1 MFLLTSNGEIEA
13 FNANQ
18 VEKLYIRYPSSTGSD
33 YYEIV
38 ARMVSG
44 REYVIFKGIDIDS
57 TTEAFYAFYDEMNEK
72 VKEAGND
79 TMVGCYFCALRSAV
93 RQSYNCLARKETF

>member
-18 VEKLYIRYPSSTGSD
+18 VEKLYIREPSSTGSD

-44 REYVIFKGIDIDS
+44 REYVLFRGIDLDS
-57 TTEAFYAFYDEMNEK
+57 ATETFYAICDEINEK
-72 VKEAGND
+72 VGTKEAQNNG
-79 TMVGCYFCALRSAV
+79 L
-93 RQSYNCLARKETF
+93 

>member
-18 VEKLYIRYPSSTGSD
+18 VEKLYMRYPSSTGSD

-44 REYVIFKGIDIDS
+44 REYVIFKSIDLV
-57 TTEAFYAFYDEMNEK
+57 EALEEFYQTIKEGKNGLQQGNSDRPSDERP
-72 VKEAGND
+72 GN
-79 TMVGCYFCALRSAV
+79 
-93 RQSYNCLARKETF
+93 

>member
-1 MFLLTSNGEIEA
+1 MCRKMFLTDNGEIEA

-44 REYVIFKGIDIDS
+44 REYVIFKGIDLVE
-57 TTEAFYAFYDEMNEK
+57 TLTKFYQTIKEGNNGLQQGNSDRPSDERP
-72 VKEAGND
+72 GD
-79 TMVGCYFCALRSAV
+79 
-93 RQSYNCLARKETF
+93 

>member
-1 MFLLTSNGEIEA
+1 MFLLICGEFVA

-18 VEKLYIRYPSSTGSD
+18 VEKLYIREPSSTGSD

-44 REYVIFKGIDIDS
+44 REYVIFKGIDLVE
-57 TTEAFYAFYDEMNEK
+57 TLMKFYQTIKEGKNGLQQGNPDRPSDERP
-72 VKEAGND
+72 GD
-79 TMVGCYFCALRSAV
+79 
-93 RQSYNCLARKETF
+93 

>member
-1 MFLLTSNGEIEA
+1 MFLLICGEFVA

-18 VEKLYIRYPSSTGSD
+18 VEKLYIREPSSTGSD

-44 REYVIFKGIDIDS
+44 REYVIFKGIDLVE
-57 TTEAFYAFYDEMNEK
+57 TLTKFYQTIKEGKNGLQQGNPDRPSDERP
-72 VKEAGND
+72 GD
-79 TMVGCYFCALRSAV
+79 
-93 RQSYNCLARKETF
+93 

>member
-1 MFLLTSNGEIEA
+1 MFLLICGEFVA

-18 VEKLYIRYPSSTGSD
+18 VEKLYIREPSSTGSD

-44 REYVIFKGIDIDS
+44 REYVIFKGINLVE
-57 TTEAFYAFYDEMNEK
+57 TLMKFYQTIKEGNNGLQQGNSDRPSDERP
-72 VKEAGND
+72 GN
-79 TMVGCYFCALRSAV
+79 
-93 RQSYNCLARKETF
+93 